1 MTSYTVFIFRRDL
14 RLVDNTALYYATSKF
29 KNVIPIFIFTLEQVS
44 DKNKFK
50 SDNAIQFMKTSL
62 HEVDIELQK
71 LDSKLYYFYGE
82 NLKVLQK
89 IRKKIKV
96 ERIVFNMDYTPYA
109 RKRDEEI
116 EKWGEENEIEVLKL
130 EDYLLYPIDTL
141 LKKDEN
147 PYTIFTPFKN
157 AGLSQVQKVRKVNK
171 KKLQNLISVPE
182 IQSLCTSP
190 DKIKISENDN
200 ILVKGGRSH
209 GLKILKKIKQF
220 KKYGEER
227 NTPSIPSTRM
237 SAYIKFGN
245 ISIREVFHTINKVYL
260 SRL

>member
-44 DKNKFK
+44 DQNKFK

-96 ERIVFNMDYTPYA
+96 ERIVFNMDYTP
-109 RKRDEEI
+109 
-116 EKWGEENEIEVLKL
+116 
-130 EDYLLYPIDTL
+130 
-141 LKKDEN
+141 
-147 PYTIFTPFKN
+147 
-157 AGLSQVQKVRKVNK
+157 NK
-171 KKLQNLISVPE
+171 K
-182 IQSLCTSP
+182 
-190 DKIKISENDN
+190 
-200 ILVKGGRSH
+200 R
-209 GLKILKKIKQF
+209 
-220 KKYGEER
+220 
-227 NTPSIPSTRM
+227 
-237 SAYIKFGN
+237 
-245 ISIREVFHTINKVYL
+245 
-260 SRL
+260 